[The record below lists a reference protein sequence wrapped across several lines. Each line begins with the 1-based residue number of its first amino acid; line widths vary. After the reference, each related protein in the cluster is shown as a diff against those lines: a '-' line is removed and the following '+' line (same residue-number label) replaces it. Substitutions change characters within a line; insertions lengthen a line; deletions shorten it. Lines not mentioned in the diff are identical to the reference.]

1 MKRRNAQLVQEKDT
15 LLRVFK
21 VIVQLYVKFV
31 VEKVMSIE
39 ERIDDEMDFERHFF
53 EIHHEAWVRV
63 DGGAREAHRV

>member
-1 MKRRNAQLVQEKDT
+1 MIKKNVLPAVVEVISFK
-15 LLRVFK
+15 VFK
-21 VIVQLYVKFV
+21 VIVQLCVKFV